1 MNSLKGFKVAILVA
15 DGFQQIEMTG
25 PKEALDQA
33 GALALIVSPVKGK
46 VKGFKGQEW
55 GDEFLVD
62 KALDQAKAEDFDGLI
77 LPGGSLSPDTL
88 RDNPIAVDFV
98 KGFIKSDKPIA
109 AICRGSL
116 ILINAG
122 DVKGKKMTS
131 WPSIK
136 EDLIKAGALW
146 EDNEV
151 VKAGYM
157 ITSRNPGDVPVFSAA
172 TVDLFSKF
180 C

>member
-33 GALALIVSPVKGK
+33 HALTAIVSPIKDK
-46 VKGFKGQEW
+46 VKGFKGQVW

-62 KALDQAKAEDFDGLI
+62 KALDQAKSEEFDGLV

-88 RDNPIAVDFV
+88 RDNPLAVDFV

-109 AICRGSL
+109 VICRGSL

-122 DVKGKKMTS
+122 AVKGKKMTS

-151 VKAGYM
+151 VKDGNM
-157 ITSRNPGDVPVFSAA
+157 ITSRNPGDVPVFCTAMLK
-172 TVDLFSKF
+172 LFSEF